1 MTHIEF
7 NKKSNNNPFKGL
19 TNCLS
24 LYRSSNAYTIPSSLL
39 DKCWEEV
46 KDDKQKRQMFFSLL
60 FSIGDI
66 TNRQHNI
73 FKKQPK
79 DTGGV
84 ANREGFTSIVKWLYN
99 NHKQQFL
106 TFLNKDLFTEYNC
119 LDTLLNNRIKTIKN
133 TRSVIPIESLL
144 KDPVYRDELAHYL
157 YKIIRSKNT
166 FNKQLVAKF
175 LTLPRLS
182 KRSKHNRMLPDT
194 KVNMQYKIDL
204 LSTLSDL
211 LGWNYVVNKNYVNF
225 KGYRKWR
232 KTYNQQLESVL
243 FSTKKINSLDKQ
255 TFLEWLNSLPAL
267 ARFRVKNRLL
277 YSTENEKLKYPD
289 LNKWYKEWESFKEQ
303 KQSEQRVLEEKIR
316 QNLATDE
323 DKEKLKKIT
332 KEAKVNTGAV
342 NFATLYSE
350 IIADS
355 VDKVKLESFIQ
366 NKVNLPY
373 NSLVIIDDSGS
384 MCGAPFNFATFI
396 ASVCLYKNPDDDARN
411 LLGFFD
417 DEARWYTNIDRK
429 SKTVNRFIKSDCTK
443 ITPIPFVDPNKSFY
457 DNYQTIKEFC
467 NASFQGGWTNI
478 SSVFESLKKACD
490 NDYQMLD
497 TLKNYPIWTIISDG
511 DINNMPTARESM
523 LDLLNKCETYFGFK
537 PFIVLIEV
545 NKYHPLTT
553 YSKFDDIENLIHI
566 SNNVTQ
572 IEQFLTNIKDMDT
585 IDNYS
590 PLLSIFRSN
599 RYELIRA
606 NTL

>member
-24 LYRSSNAYTIPSSLL
+24 LYRSSNAFTIPSSLL

-73 FKKQPK
+73 FKKQAK

-133 TRSVIPIESLL
+133 TRSVIPIESIL

-182 KRSKHNRMLPDT
+182 KRSKHNKMLPDT

-267 ARFRVKNRLL
+267 ARLRVKNRLL
-277 YSTENEKLKYPD
+277 HSTENKEPKYPD
-289 LNKWYKEWESFKEQ
+289 LKKWYEEWESFKEQ
-303 KQSEQRVLEEKIR
+303 KQSEQRILEEKIR

-350 IIADS
+350 ILSNS

-384 MCGAPFNFATFI
+384 MYGAPFNFATFI

-417 DEARWYTNIDRK
+417 NEARWYTNIDRK
-429 SKTVNRFIKSDCTK
+429 SKTINRFIRNKYTK
-443 ITPIPFVDPNKSFY
+443 ITPISFVNPNKSFY

-467 NASFQGGWTNI
+467 NASYQGGGTNI
-478 SSVFESLKKACD
+478 SSVFESLKKACV
-490 NDYQMLD
+490 NDYGMLD
-497 TLKNYPIWTIISDG
+497 TLKSYPIWTIISDG

-545 NKYHPLTT
+545 NQYPLNT

>member
-46 KDDKQKRQMFFSLL
+46 KNDKQKRQMFFSLL

-73 FKKQPK
+73 FNKQSK
-79 DTGGV
+79 DSGGI
-84 ANREGFTSIVKWLYN
+84 ANRAGFTSIVKWLYN
-99 NHKQQFL
+99 NHKQQFI

-133 TRSVIPIESLL
+133 TRSVIPIESIL
-144 KDPVYRDELAHYL
+144 KDPIYRDELAHYL

-277 YSTENEKLKYPD
+277 YSTENEEPKYPD
-289 LNKWYKEWESFKEQ
+289 LKKWYEEWESFKEQ
-303 KQSEQRVLEEKIR
+303 KQSEQRILEEKIR

-350 IIADS
+350 ILSNS

-384 MCGAPFNFATFI
+384 MRGAPFNFATFI

-417 DEARWYTNIDRK
+417 SEARWYTNIDRK
-429 SKTVNRFIKSDCTK
+429 SKTVNRFVTSKCTK
-443 ITPIPFVDPNKSFY
+443 ITPIPFVNPNKSFY

-467 NASFQGGWTNI
+467 NASFQGGCTNI
-478 SSVFESLKKACD
+478 SSVFESLKKACV
-490 NDYQMLD
+490 NDYGMLD
-497 TLKNYPIWTIISDG
+497 TLKSYPIWTIISDG

-545 NKYHPLTT
+545 HKYPLNT

-599 RYELIRA
+599 RYELIRD

>member
-46 KDDKQKRQMFFSLL
+46 KNDKQKRQMFFSLL

-144 KDPVYRDELAHYL
+144 KDPIYRDELAHYL

-182 KRSKHNRMLPDT
+182 KRSKHNKMLPDT

-211 LGWNYVVNKNYVNF
+211 LGWNYVVNKNYINF

-277 YSTENEKLKYPD
+277 YSTENKEPKYPD
-289 LNKWYKEWESFKEQ
+289 LKKWYEEWESFKEQ
-303 KQSEQRVLEEKIR
+303 KQSEQRILEEKIR

-350 IIADS
+350 ILSNS

-384 MCGAPFNFATFI
+384 MRGAPFNFATFI

-417 DEARWYTNIDRK
+417 NEARWYTNIGCK
-429 SKTVNRFIKSDCTK
+429 SKTVNRFIRSKYTK

-467 NASFQGGWTNI
+467 NASFQGGCTNI
-478 SSVFESLKKACD
+478 SSVFESLKKACV
-490 NDYQMLD
+490 NDYGMLD
-497 TLKNYPIWTIISDG
+497 TLKSYPIWTIISDG

-545 NKYHPLTT
+545 NQYHLNT

>member
-46 KDDKQKRQMFFSLL
+46 KNDKQKRQMFFSLL

-73 FKKQPK
+73 FKKQSK
-79 DTGGV
+79 DTGGI

-99 NHKQQFL
+99 NHKQQFI

-144 KDPVYRDELAHYL
+144 KDPIYRDELAHYL

-255 TFLEWLNSLPAL
+255 TFLE
-267 ARFRVKNRLL
+267 
-277 YSTENEKLKYPD
+277 
-289 LNKWYKEWESFKEQ
+289 
-303 KQSEQRVLEEKIR
+303 
-316 QNLATDE
+316 
-323 DKEKLKKIT
+323 
-332 KEAKVNTGAV
+332 
-342 NFATLYSE
+342 
-350 IIADS
+350 
-355 VDKVKLESFIQ
+355 
-366 NKVNLPY
+366 
-373 NSLVIIDDSGS
+373 
-384 MCGAPFNFATFI
+384 
-396 ASVCLYKNPDDDARN
+396 
-411 LLGFFD
+411 
-417 DEARWYTNIDRK
+417 
-429 SKTVNRFIKSDCTK
+429 
-443 ITPIPFVDPNKSFY
+443 
-457 DNYQTIKEFC
+457 
-467 NASFQGGWTNI
+467 
-478 SSVFESLKKACD
+478 
-490 NDYQMLD
+490 
-497 TLKNYPIWTIISDG
+497 
-511 DINNMPTARESM
+511 
-523 LDLLNKCETYFGFK
+523 
-537 PFIVLIEV
+537 
-545 NKYHPLTT
+545 
-553 YSKFDDIENLIHI
+553 
-566 SNNVTQ
+566 
-572 IEQFLTNIKDMDT
+572 
-585 IDNYS
+585 
-590 PLLSIFRSN
+590 
-599 RYELIRA
+599 
-606 NTL
+606 

>member
-133 TRSVIPIESLL
+133 TRSVIPIESIL

-182 KRSKHNRMLPDT
+182 KRSKHNKMLPDT
-194 KVNMQYKIDL
+194 KVNMKYKIDL

-277 YSTENEKLKYPD
+277 YSIENEKPKYPD
-289 LNKWYKEWESFKEQ
+289 LKKWYEEWESFKEQ
-303 KQSEQRVLEEKIR
+303 KQSEQRILEEKIR

-350 IIADS
+350 ILSNS

-417 DEARWYTNIDRK
+417 NEARWYTNIDRK
-429 SKTVNRFIKSDCTK
+429 SKTVNRFVTSKCTK
-443 ITPIPFVDPNKSFY
+443 ITPIPFVNPNKSFY

-467 NASFQGGWTNI
+467 NASYQGGCTNI
-478 SSVFESLKKACD
+478 SSVFESLKKACV
-490 NDYQMLD
+490 NDYGMLD
-497 TLKNYPIWTIISDG
+497 TLKSYPIWTIISDG

>member
-24 LYRSSNAYTIPSSLL
+24 LYRSSNAFTIPSSLL

-133 TRSVIPIESLL
+133 TRSVIPIESIL
-144 KDPVYRDELAHYL
+144 KDPIYRNELAHYL

-182 KRSKHNRMLPDT
+182 KRSKHNKMLPDT

-267 ARFRVKNRLL
+267 ARARVKNRLL
-277 YSTENEKLKYPD
+277 YSTENKEPKYPD
-289 LNKWYKEWESFKEQ
+289 LKKWYEEWESFKEQ
-303 KQSEQRVLEEKIR
+303 KQSEQRILEEKIR

-350 IIADS
+350 ILSNS

-384 MCGAPFNFATFI
+384 MYGEPFNFATFI
-396 ASVCLYKNPDDDARN
+396 GYLKD
-411 LLGFFD
+411 
-417 DEARWYTNIDRK
+417 
-429 SKTVNRFIKSDCTK
+429 
-443 ITPIPFVDPNKSFY
+443 
-457 DNYQTIKEFC
+457 
-467 NASFQGGWTNI
+467 
-478 SSVFESLKKACD
+478 FE
-490 NDYQMLD
+490 
-497 TLKNYPIWTIISDG
+497 
-511 DINNMPTARESM
+511 
-523 LDLLNKCETYFGFK
+523 
-537 PFIVLIEV
+537 
-545 NKYHPLTT
+545 
-553 YSKFDDIENLIHI
+553 
-566 SNNVTQ
+566 
-572 IEQFLTNIKDMDT
+572 
-585 IDNYS
+585 
-590 PLLSIFRSN
+590 LLSQVC
-599 RYELIRA
+599 
-606 NTL
+606 

>member
-24 LYRSSNAYTIPSSLL
+24 LYRSSNSPTIPSSLL

-46 KDDKQKRQMFFSLL
+46 KNDKQKRQMFFSLL

-73 FKKQPK
+73 FKKQSK
-79 DTGGV
+79 DTGGI

-99 NHKQQFL
+99 NHKQQFI
-106 TFLNKDLFTEYNC
+106 TFLNKDLFIEYNC

-133 TRSVIPIESLL
+133 TRSIIPIESIL
-144 KDPVYRDELAHYL
+144 KDPIYRDELAHYL

-277 YSTENEKLKYPD
+277 YSTENKEPKYPD
-289 LNKWYKEWESFKEQ
+289 LKKWYEEWESFKEQ

-350 IIADS
+350 ILSNS

-411 LLGFFD
+411 LLCFFD

-429 SKTVNRFIKSDCTK
+429 SKTVNRFINSKCTK
-443 ITPIPFVDPNKSFY
+443 ITPISFVNPNKSFY

-467 NASFQGGWTNI
+467 NASFQGGCTNI
-478 SSVFESLKKACD
+478 SSVFESLKKACV
-490 NDYQMLD
+490 NDYGMLD
-497 TLKNYPIWTIISDG
+497 TLKSYPIWTIISDG

-545 NKYHPLTT
+545 NKYPLNT

-599 RYELIRA
+599 RYELIRD

>member
-24 LYRSSNAYTIPSSLL
+24 LYRSSNAFTIPSSLL

-73 FKKQPK
+73 FKKQTK

-133 TRSVIPIESLL
+133 TRSVIPIESIL
-144 KDPVYRDELAHYL
+144 KDPVYRNELAHYL

-182 KRSKHNRMLPDT
+182 KRSKHNKMLPDT

-277 YSTENEKLKYPD
+277 HSTENKEPKYPD
-289 LNKWYKEWESFKEQ
+289 LKKWYEEWESFKEQ
-303 KQSEQRVLEEKIR
+303 KQSEQRILEEKIR

-350 IIADS
+350 ILSNS

-384 MCGAPFNFATFI
+384 MYGAPFNFATFI

-417 DEARWYTNIDRK
+417 NEARWYTNIDRK
-429 SKTVNRFIKSDCTK
+429 SKTINRFIRNKCTK
-443 ITPIPFVDPNKSFY
+443 ITPISFVNPNKSFY

-467 NASFQGGWTNI
+467 NASYQGGCTNI

-497 TLKNYPIWTIISDG
+497 TLKSYPIWTIISDG

-545 NKYHPLTT
+545 NKYPLNT

>member
-24 LYRSSNAYTIPSSLL
+24 LYRSSNAFTIPSSLL

-79 DTGGV
+79 DTGGI

-133 TRSVIPIESLL
+133 TRSVIPIESIL
-144 KDPVYRDELAHYL
+144 KDPVYRNELAHYL

-182 KRSKHNRMLPDT
+182 KRSKHNKMLPDT

-277 YSTENEKLKYPD
+277 YSTENEKPKYPD
-289 LNKWYKEWESFKEQ
+289 LKKWYEEWESFKEQ
-303 KQSEQRVLEEKIR
+303 KQSEQRILEEKIR

-350 IIADS
+350 ILSNS

-384 MCGAPFNFATFI
+384 MYGAPFNFATFI

-411 LLGFFD
+411 LLCFFD
-417 DEARWYTNIDRK
+417 NEARWYTNIDRK
-429 SKTVNRFIKSDCTK
+429 SKTINRFIRNKYTK
-443 ITPIPFVDPNKSFY
+443 ITPISFVNPNKSFY

-467 NASFQGGWTNI
+467 NASYQGGRTNI

-490 NDYQMLD
+490 NDYGMLD
-497 TLKNYPIWTIISDG
+497 TLKSYPIWTIISDG

-545 NKYHPLTT
+545 HKYPLNT

>member
-24 LYRSSNAYTIPSSLL
+24 LYRSSNAFTIPSSLL

-73 FKKQPK
+73 FKKQAK

-133 TRSVIPIESLL
+133 TRSVIPIESIL
-144 KDPVYRDELAHYL
+144 KDPVYRNELAHYL

-182 KRSKHNRMLPDT
+182 KRSKHNKMLPDT

-267 ARFRVKNRLL
+267 ARARVKNRLL
-277 YSTENEKLKYPD
+277 YSTENKEPKYPD
-289 LNKWYKEWESFKEQ
+289 L
-303 KQSEQRVLEEKIR
+303 
-316 QNLATDE
+316 
-323 DKEKLKKIT
+323 KK
-332 KEAKVNTGAV
+332 
-342 NFATLYSE
+342 
-350 IIADS
+350 
-355 VDKVKLESFIQ
+355 
-366 NKVNLPY
+366 
-373 NSLVIIDDSGS
+373 
-384 MCGAPFNFATFI
+384 C
-396 ASVCLYKNPDDDARN
+396 
-411 LLGFFD
+411 
-417 DEARWYTNIDRK
+417 
-429 SKTVNRFIKSDCTK
+429 
-443 ITPIPFVDPNKSFY
+443 
-457 DNYQTIKEFC
+457 
-467 NASFQGGWTNI
+467 
-478 SSVFESLKKACD
+478 
-490 NDYQMLD
+490 
-497 TLKNYPIWTIISDG
+497 
-511 DINNMPTARESM
+511 
-523 LDLLNKCETYFGFK
+523 
-537 PFIVLIEV
+537 
-545 NKYHPLTT
+545 
-553 YSKFDDIENLIHI
+553 
-566 SNNVTQ
+566 
-572 IEQFLTNIKDMDT
+572 
-585 IDNYS
+585 
-590 PLLSIFRSN
+590 
-599 RYELIRA
+599 
-606 NTL
+606 

>member
-46 KDDKQKRQMFFSLL
+46 KNDKQKRQMFFSLL

-73 FKKQPK
+73 FKKQAK
-79 DTGGV
+79 DTGGI

-144 KDPVYRDELAHYL
+144 KDPIYRDELAHYL

-277 YSTENEKLKYPD
+277 YSTENEEPKYPD
-289 LNKWYKEWESFKEQ
+289 LKKWYEEWESFKEQ
-303 KQSEQRVLEEKIR
+303 KQSEQRILEEKIR

-332 KEAKVNTGAV
+332 KEAKVNTGAI

-350 IIADS
+350 ILSNS

-384 MCGAPFNFATFI
+384 MYGAPFNFATFI

-417 DEARWYTNIDRK
+417 GEARWYTNIDRK
-429 SKTVNRFIKSDCTK
+429 SKTVNRFINSKCTK
-443 ITPIPFVDPNKSFY
+443 ITPISFVNPNKSFY

-467 NASFQGGWTNI
+467 NASFQGGCTNI
-478 SSVFESLKKACD
+478 SSVFESLKKACV
-490 NDYQMLD
+490 NDYGMLD
-497 TLKNYPIWTIISDG
+497 TLKSYPIWTIISDG

-545 NKYHPLTT
+545 HKYPLNT

>member
-46 KDDKQKRQMFFSLL
+46 KNDKQKRQMFFCLL

-73 FKKQPK
+73 FKKQSK
-79 DTGGV
+79 DSGGI

-144 KDPVYRDELAHYL
+144 KDPIYRDELAHYL

-277 YSTENEKLKYPD
+277 YSTENEEPKYPD
-289 LNKWYKEWESFKEQ
+289 LKKWYEEWESFKEQ
-303 KQSEQRVLEEKIR
+303 KQSEQRILEEKIR

-350 IIADS
+350 ILSNS

-384 MCGAPFNFATFI
+384 MRGASFNFATFI

-417 DEARWYTNIDRK
+417 SEARWYTNIDRK
-429 SKTVNRFIKSDCTK
+429 SKTVNHFINSKCTK
-443 ITPIPFVDPNKSFY
+443 ITPISFVNPNKSFY

-467 NASFQGGWTNI
+467 NASFQGGCTNI
-478 SSVFESLKKACD
+478 SSVFESLKKACV
-490 NDYQMLD
+490 NDYGMLD
-497 TLKNYPIWTIISDG
+497 TLKSYPIWTIISDG

-545 NKYHPLTT
+545 NKYPLNT

>member
-79 DTGGV
+79 DTGGI

-133 TRSVIPIESLL
+133 TRSVIPIESIL
-144 KDPVYRDELAHYL
+144 KDPIYRNELAHYL

-182 KRSKHNRMLPDT
+182 KRSKHNKMLPDT

-289 LNKWYKEWESFKEQ
+289 LKKWYEEWESFKEQ

-350 IIADS
+350 ILSNS

-417 DEARWYTNIDRK
+417 SEARWFTNIDRK
-429 SKTVNRFIKSDCTK
+429 SKTVNRFVTSKCTK

-467 NASFQGGWTNI
+467 NAAYQGGCTNI

-497 TLKNYPIWTIISDG
+497 TLKSYPIWTIISDG

-545 NKYHPLTT
+545 NKYPLNT

>member
-46 KDDKQKRQMFFSLL
+46 KNDKQKRQMFFCLL

-73 FKKQPK
+73 FNKQSK
-79 DTGGV
+79 DSGGI

-144 KDPVYRDELAHYL
+144 KDPIYRDELAHYL

-277 YSTENEKLKYPD
+277 YSTENEEPKYPD
-289 LNKWYKEWESFKEQ
+289 LKKWYEEWESFKEQ
-303 KQSEQRVLEEKIR
+303 KQSEQRILEEKIR

-350 IIADS
+350 ILSNS

-384 MCGAPFNFATFI
+384 MYGAPFNFATFI

-417 DEARWYTNIDRK
+417 SEARWYTNIDRK
-429 SKTVNRFIKSDCTK
+429 SKTINRFINSKCTK
-443 ITPIPFVDPNKSFY
+443 ITPISFVNPNKSFY

-467 NASFQGGWTNI
+467 NASFQGGCTNI
-478 SSVFESLKKACD
+478 SSVFESLKKACV
-490 NDYQMLD
+490 NDYGMLD
-497 TLKNYPIWTIISDG
+497 TLKSYPIWTIISDG

-545 NKYHPLTT
+545 HKYPLNT

>member
-24 LYRSSNAYTIPSSLL
+24 LYRSSNAFTIPSSLL

-79 DTGGV
+79 DTGGI

-144 KDPVYRDELAHYL
+144 KDPIYRNELAHYL

-277 YSTENEKLKYPD
+277 FSIENEKPKYPD
-289 LNKWYKEWESFKEQ
+289 LKKWYEEWESFKEQ
-303 KQSEQRVLEEKIR
+303 KQSEQRILEEKIR

-350 IIADS
+350 ILSNS

-417 DEARWYTNIDRK
+417 SEARWYTNIDRK
-429 SKTVNRFIKSDCTK
+429 SKTVNRFVTSKCTK

-467 NASFQGGWTNI
+467 NASFQGGCTNI
-478 SSVFESLKKACD
+478 SSVFESLKKACV
-490 NDYQMLD
+490 NDYGMLD
-497 TLKNYPIWTIISDG
+497 TLKSYPIWTIISDG

-545 NKYHPLTT
+545 NQYHLNT